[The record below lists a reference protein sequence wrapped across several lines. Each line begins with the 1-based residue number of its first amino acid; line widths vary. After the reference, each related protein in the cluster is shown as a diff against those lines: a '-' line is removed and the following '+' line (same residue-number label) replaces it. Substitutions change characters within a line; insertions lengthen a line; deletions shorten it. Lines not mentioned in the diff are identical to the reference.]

1 MMQPEQREAYMRQLL
16 SLIAL
21 TLYVATVAVAQTTKV
36 PTLEER
42 KKAVAEQM
50 KIIEGMSGKSV
61 EDQLKI
67 AQEWAKKHRT
77 AQAGGTVDATSQAYA
92 FRMRLYGDSQCQIY
106 AEQADSAFLDSQTS
120 EDERISKLNQI
131 AARAASAG
139 CVATQ

>member
-1 MMQPEQREAYMRQLL
+1 MRQLL

-21 TLYVATVAVAQTTKV
+21 ALFVTTSAVAQTAKV

-42 KKAVAEQM
+42 KKAVADQM

-61 EDQLKI
+61 EEQLKI

-77 AQAGGTVDATSQAYA
+77 AQAAGAVDATSQAYA
-92 FRMRLYGDSQCQIY
+92 FRMRLYGDSHCQAY
-106 AEQADSAFLDSQTS
+106 AEQADSTFLDGQFS

-131 AARAASAG
+131 GARAASAG
-139 CVATQ
+139 CIATQ